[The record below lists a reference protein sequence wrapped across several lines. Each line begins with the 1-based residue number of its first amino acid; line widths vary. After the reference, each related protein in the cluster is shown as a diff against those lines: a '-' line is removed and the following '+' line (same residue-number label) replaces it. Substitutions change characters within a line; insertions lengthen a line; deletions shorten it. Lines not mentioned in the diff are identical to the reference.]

1 MVESR
6 VVSRMNLLLSFVN
19 LCVQEFY
26 EFVCVVSQ
34 MRKIKLEDN
43 KDPDSKPNEYR
54 LHQKCLEPQYST
66 NRWIAKARLH
76 SL

>member
-1 MVESR
+1 
-6 VVSRMNLLLSFVN
+6 
-19 LCVQEFY
+19 
-26 EFVCVVSQ
+26 

-76 SL
+76 GL